1 MTQMLTKKAEL
12 FILKPEIH
20 CIMEAMGKKS
30 RPYYFSV
37 DLENGFSAVIPSRSS
52 FSHPYGFIT
61 KKVKEHGLAR
71 SSVLDF
77 TKSLLFQTSSL
88 DSLKLRKVAIDRQE
102 YKKINQ
108 NQTRIKDMFIEYV
121 DEYRR
126 AYVLNRDGALIT
138 NKHKLL
144 LEYSTLKN
152 YHTIIGVES

>member
-20 CIMEAMGKKS
+20 CFMEAMRKKS

-37 DLENGFSAVIPSRSS
+37 DLENGFSAVIPLRSS
-52 FSHPYGFIT
+52 FSHPYGFVT
-61 KKVKEHGLAR
+61 KKVTERGLAR
-71 SSVLDF
+71 SSGLDF

-88 DSLKLRKVAIDRQE
+88 DSIKMRKVAIDRHE

-108 NQTRIKDMFIEYV
+108 NQARIKDMFIEYV

-152 YHTIIGVES
+152 CHTIIGVES